1 MFIYCDNVNDM
12 KTCARCKLPQP
23 RDNFTNCTS
32 RKDGKNPYC
41 KTCTRKASK
50 AYTAK
55 NPEKAKARGAA
66 WYAAN
71 KERHAERGHKWFLDH
86 PGKASEYCKR
96 WRDTHPG
103 ENNRLSREWYAA
115 NREQALLS
123 DKQSR
128 ERNLE
133 KFLIRERESY
143 AKRADRRK
151 ETGKEWRTKNKDRV
165 AFHASKRRSALAQR
179 TPEWLTDDDF
189 EAMAAFFNE
198 ARRMTEA
205 LGVLHHVDHIIP
217 LKGKTVSGLNV
228 PWNLQVLSATENLKK
243 SNRHAA

>member
-1 MFIYCDNVNDM
+1 MFIYCDIVNGM
-12 KTCARCKLPQP
+12 KTCSRCKVAQP
-23 RDNFTNCTS
+23 LDNFTNCKS
-32 RKDGKNPYC
+32 RKDGKNVYC
-41 KTCTRKASK
+41 KTCTRKTGKEYA
-50 AYTAK
+50 AK
-55 NPEKAKARGAA
+55 YPEKAKARGAA

-71 KERHAERGHKWFLDH
+71 KDRHAEKVRKWYAEH
-86 PGKASEYCKR
+86 PGKAAEYCQR
-96 WRDTHPG
+96 WRDAHPG

-133 KFLIRERESY
+133 KFLIRERASY

-151 ETGKEWRTKNKDRV
+151 ETGKEWRSKNKDRV
-165 AFHASKRRSALAQR
+165 AFHASKRRSILAQR
-179 TPEWLTDDDF
+179 TPAWLTDAHF
-189 EAMAAFFNE
+189 ETMSNFFTE
-198 ARRMTEA
+198 ARRLTET
-205 LGVLHHVDHIIP
+205 LGVMHHVDHIVP

-228 PWNLQVLSATENLKK
+228 PWNLQVLPAIENLKK